1 MPGPAYELNLR
12 AVGNVLLLLQVEVAC
27 FEDVLTSMDRDI
39 TGKWSQLM
47 FVPPGAMSSSKQ

>member
-1 MPGPAYELNLR
+1 M
-12 AVGNVLLLLQVEVAC
+12 QVEVAC

-47 FVPPGAMSSSKQ
+47 FVPPGVMSTSKQ